1 MSERGR
7 ESARDSETARN
18 RERDRESQ
26 REREGS
32 KLRDSAR
39 QCEIERAIE
48 KARESGKDRKRKR
61 SRESERG
68 KAICLFECN
77 CRNEMLMRLHSGA
90 RMMVSWCCS
99 GLHLTELH
107 PAVRHAGCGAAHQR
121 LRLPDAGQG
130 RVLVRRLPIGWSVA
144 GHGTI

>member
-1 MSERGR
+1 M
-7 ESARDSETARN
+7 RD
-18 RERDRESQ
+18 RERDRESE
-26 REREGS
+26 RERES
-32 KLRDSAR
+32 
-39 QCEIERAIE
+39 E
-48 KARESGKDRKRKR
+48 KDRKRER

-90 RMMVSWCCS
+90 CMMVSWCCS